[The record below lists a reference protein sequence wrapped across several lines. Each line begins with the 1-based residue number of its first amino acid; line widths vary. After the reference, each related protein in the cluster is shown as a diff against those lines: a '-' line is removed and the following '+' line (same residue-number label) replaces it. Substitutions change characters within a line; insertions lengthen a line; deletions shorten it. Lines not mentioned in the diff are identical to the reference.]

1 VLIAKPSWIAFDNT
15 TRKYSMTITQP
26 TDVGVYIIKTTAEI
40 AQADPATTLNRVHF
54 ETFTMTV
61 KSDCINTVLIDA
73 ALNAMTVKVYQAMET

>member
-1 VLIAKPSWIAFDNT
+1 
-15 TRKYSMTITQP
+15 MTITQP

-40 AQADPATTLNRVHF
+40 PQADPATTLNRVYI

-73 ALNAMTVKVYQAMET
+73 ELNAMTVKVYQAMET